1 MFFRRF
7 KNYLKDRYVDLIHI
21 PEKPSPSKNSRNI
34 AITPLPGFMAS
45 FENGGSIS
53 TVREIGSERVIVS
66 FSLFEGES
74 FYIGNFYLDT
84 PSGEYFTN
92 NLDISEEMIAVMEDI
107 RFFGASNAVSFI
119 SRL

>member
-7 KNYLKDRYVDLIHI
+7 KNYLNERYGNLIHI
-21 PEKPSPSKNSRNI
+21 PEKRNSPNNTLS
-34 AITPLPGFMAS
+34 ITSLPGFMAS

-74 FYIGNFYLDT
+74 FFVGNFYLDT
-84 PSGEYFTN
+84 PSGDYFTN